1 MSDDPVS
8 RQKRVLRRKAE
19 KIFAGRAEGVSGPS
33 AVDREKL
40 LHELGVHQIELEMQN
55 DELRRAQLE
64 IETSR
69 TKYVDLYDYAPVG
82 YLTFDARGLVMEMNL
97 TAAGLLAAERG
108 RIVNEPFAGFV
119 HPDSQDTFYL
129 HRQEVLKTAGKHSCE
144 LVLKRKDGSLFNVQL
159 ESIGVQVDGSP
170 AVRSILTDITG
181 RTQAESHAIHLA
193 SFPEL
198 NPNPVMEVDASG
210 QMTFCNPAISGILED
225 LGMDRKD
232 CEAFFPKDLK
242 EILQGWD
249 KKHESTLLREVSLNS
264 KVFGETIHL
273 VPQFGVARI
282 YAYDITKRK
291 RAEEK
296 LVRAKE
302 EWERTFA
309 SVPDA
314 IALIDNQ
321 QRIMRVNEAMAR
333 RLGLAAEE
341 CIGRR
346 CFEAV
351 HGLSEPP
358 HFCPHSQTLK
368 DGRQHI
374 EEVHEDGLGGDFVV
388 SATPLH
394 DEQGQMIG
402 TVHVAHDVT
411 ERRKVE
417 RALQKAYDELELR
430 VRERTAELQE
440 SYDKL
445 KEEIA
450 EREQLESQLRQAQKM
465 EALGTLS
472 GGIAHDFNNM
482 LAVIIGFTELLVGH
496 APKGSRDERHLERIM
511 EAGIRGREL
520 VKQLLT
526 FSRQTEQEKKPLL
539 LSSIV
544 KETVRFL
551 RASIPSTVNIRVN
564 TKQESGAVLGDPT
577 QIQQVLMN
585 LCTNAAHAMQEKGG
599 PLDIEVSD
607 FSVSPSDGSPHG
619 IEPGL
624 YVKLAVRD
632 KGVGMPPDII
642 DRIFDPFFTTKEFGE
657 GTGLGLSVVH
667 GIVKHS
673 GGYITVE
680 SEPDKGSAFTVYFPR
695 VAEKLANGGVSSGAL
710 PTGCERILFIDDEES
725 LVEMGKEILAE
736 LGYDVTSRMS
746 SREALSLLQKDP
758 SRFDLVITDQ
768 TMPDITG
775 IELVKEILALRAD
788 MPIIMC
794 TGFSHLVDADRAKS
808 AGIRAFAMKPLTKR
822 EIARTIRKV
831 LER

>member
-8 RQKRVLRRKAE
+8 KEKRVLRQKAE
-19 KIFAGRAEGVSGPS
+19 KMHAGRAKGVPGPS
-33 AVDREKL
+33 AGDREKL

-55 DELRRAQLE
+55 DELRSAQLE
-64 IETSR
+64 IEASR
-69 TKYVDLYDYAPVG
+69 SRYIDLYDYAPVG
-82 YLTFDARGLVMEMNL
+82 YLTFDERGFVVEMNL
-97 TAAGLLAAERG
+97 TAAGLLGTERS
-108 RIVNEPFAGFV
+108 RIVNKPFAGFI

-129 HRQEVLKTAGKHSCE
+129 HTQEVSKPAGKHTCE
-144 LVLKRKDGSLFNVQL
+144 LVLKRKDGSLFNAQL

-170 AVRSILTDITG
+170 AVRSILTDVTE
-181 RTQAESHAIHLA
+181 RKQAERYTNRLA

-210 QMTFCNPAISGILED
+210 EMTFCNPAGSELLED
-225 LGMDRKD
+225 LGIDRRN

-242 EILQGWD
+242 GILRKWD
-249 KKHESTLLREVSLNS
+249 KKHESTFLCEVSLNS
-264 KVFGETIHL
+264 KVFEETIHL
-273 VPQFGVARI
+273 VPQFDVARI
-282 YAYDITKRK
+282 YAHDITERK
-291 RAEEK
+291 QAEEN

-309 SVPDA
+309 SVPDMIA
-314 IALIDNQ
+314 IIDNQ
-321 QRIMRVNEAMAR
+321 HRILRVNQAMAR

-351 HGLSEPP
+351 HGLSEQP

-374 EEVHEDGLGGDFVV
+374 EEVHEDRLGGDFVV

-394 DEQGQMIG
+394 DQQGQMIG

-411 ERRKVE
+411 ERRKTE
-417 RALQKAYDELELR
+417 KALQKAYDELELR

-440 SYDKL
+440 SYYRL

-450 EREQLESQLRQAQKM
+450 VREQVESQLRQAQKM

-496 APKGSRDERHLERIM
+496 APKGSRDERHLKRIV
-511 EAGIRGREL
+511 EASIRGREL
-520 VKQLLT
+520 VKQLLA
-526 FSRQTEQEKKPLL
+526 FSRQTEREKEPLL

-551 RASIPSTVNIRVN
+551 RASTPSTVNIKVN

-585 LCTNAAHAMQEKGG
+585 LCTNAAHAMREKGG
-599 PLDIEVSD
+599 VLDIEVRD
-607 FSVSPSDGSPHG
+607 FSVSPSDENPHG
-619 IEPGL
+619 IKPGL
-624 YVKLAVRD
+624 YMKLAVRD
-632 KGVGMPPDII
+632 TGVGIPPDII
-642 DRIFDPFFTTKEFGE
+642 DRIFDPFFTTKQLGE

-680 SEPDKGSAFTVYFPR
+680 SEPHNGSAFTVYFPR
-695 VAEKLANGGVSSGAL
+695 VAEKLPNDGVSDGTL
-710 PTGCERILFIDDEES
+710 PTGYERILFIDDEAS
-725 LVEMGKEILAE
+725 LVEMGAEILAE

-768 TMPDITG
+768 TMPDMTG

-794 TGFSHLVDADRAKS
+794 TGFSHLVDAGRAKA
-808 AGIRAFAMKPLTKR
+808 AGIKAFAMKPLTKR
-822 EIARTIRKV
+822 EIARTIRQV
-831 LER
+831 LDE